1 MPPRTLLLVEDEET
15 LAKAVAFSLEREGY
29 KVARAADGVRG
40 LELARELKPDLLILD
55 LMLPKMDGL
64 EVCRVLRRE
73 TAMPILMLTA
83 KVDEVDKVVGLELG
97 ADDYITKPFSMRE
110 LLARVKAMLRREE
123 MHQAAKESPSQT
135 LRADGLELEPASRT
149 VRVGGKAVALRPKEF
164 DLLAFLMRNG
174 GVVFTRDR
182 LLEQVW
188 GYDYAGDSRTVDVH
202 VRWLREKIEDDP
214 AKPSRLLTVRGVG
227 YKLEA

>member
-1 MPPRTLLLVEDEET
+1 MPLRTLLLVEDEET

-40 LELARELKPDLLILD
+40 LELAREIKPDLLILD
-55 LMLPKMDGL
+55 LMMPKMDGL

-83 KVDEVDKVVGLELG
+83 KVGEH
-97 ADDYITKPFSMRE
+97 I
-110 LLARVKAMLRREE
+110 
-123 MHQAAKESPSQT
+123 
-135 LRADGLELEPASRT
+135 
-149 VRVGGKAVALRPKEF
+149 VRVGGKPVALRPKEF

-188 GYDYAGDSRTVDVH
+188 GYDYSGDSRTVDVH